1 MKARFLPLSLALG
14 LALGLCDSAR
24 AQLSPGNPL
33 AGLEKVKDFEAMRA
47 SSSDADW
54 RNGNADAR
62 PIEPGGTLVL
72 ADLQGPGMIVHFWN
86 TIAHSALFY
95 SRLMTLR
102 IYWDGEKDPSVEC
115 PIGDFF
121 GIGHG
126 LDRSF
131 VSLPIKVS
139 SEGRGRNCYWPMP
152 FHKSARVTVTNES
165 DKRCDAFYY
174 YLDWQ
179 KYESLLKET
188 AYFHALY
195 RQEYPCDMGRNY
207 LIADLVGR
215 GHYVGT
221 VQSVQNMSAGW
232 YGEGDDFFFIDGETE
247 PRLRGTGTE
256 DYFCDGWG
264 FRQHDGPFYGVP
276 LWEGYAAGNRCS
288 VYRFHIPDPV
298 PFKKSLRVEI
308 EHKGSQDLPDKTV
321 NGFIERD
328 DLMSSVAFWYQT
340 EPHKPW
346 PALPP
351 GLDRLAERTQPLLFA
366 WKEVPTAKHSD
377 HPIQVQDL
385 PGVAEQGKQ
394 LFLTPADDKGWVE
407 LTFNVEKDLKAHLV
421 GNLVRSFDYGIYRVT
436 LDGKEL
442 GVVDLYNPDVIRQ
455 AVNWGAQT
463 LSVGPHVLRLECR
476 GKSDKSKGYFL
487 GVDSI
492 AAAVPV
498 YERPPGFDLRKIQ
511 K

>member
-1 MKARFLPLSLALG
+1 MRRSSLLKLKALRILTLSCCIDPRNAVYARPRKVNTNPDSMMNTRFLG
-14 LALGLCDSAR
+14 FVLALGLCVPAL

-174 YLDWQ
+174 
-179 KYESLLKET
+179 
-188 AYFHALY
+188 
-195 RQEYPCDMGRNY
+195 
-207 LIADLVGR
+207 
-215 GHYVGT
+215 
-221 VQSVQNMSAGW
+221 
-232 YGEGDDFFFIDGETE
+232 
-247 PRLRGTGTE
+247 
-256 DYFCDGWG
+256 
-264 FRQHDGPFYGVP
+264 
-276 LWEGYAAGNRCS
+276 
-288 VYRFHIPDPV
+288 
-298 PFKKSLRVEI
+298 
-308 EHKGSQDLPDKTV
+308 
-321 NGFIERD
+321 
-328 DLMSSVAFWYQT
+328 
-340 EPHKPW
+340 
-346 PALPP
+346 
-351 GLDRLAERTQPLLFA
+351 
-366 WKEVPTAKHSD
+366 
-377 HPIQVQDL
+377 
-385 PGVAEQGKQ
+385 
-394 LFLTPADDKGWVE
+394 
-407 LTFNVEKDLKAHLV
+407 
-421 GNLVRSFDYGIYRVT
+421 
-436 LDGKEL
+436 
-442 GVVDLYNPDVIRQ
+442 
-455 AVNWGAQT
+455 
-463 LSVGPHVLRLECR
+463 
-476 GKSDKSKGYFL
+476 
-487 GVDSI
+487 
-492 AAAVPV
+492 
-498 YERPPGFDLRKIQ
+498 
-511 K
+511 